1 MTEQERESWEW
12 WDAMSWRAGNATWA
26 GALAGVAAA
35 MVTGSGVFTLA
46 VMAVA
51 FYLVWRVV

>member
-1 MTEQERESWEW
+1 MTDREE
-12 WDAMSWRAGNATWA
+12 
-26 GALAGVAAA
+26 ALALRVVTAVWVAALMGVQAA

-51 FYLVWRVV
+51 FYLMWRVA